1 MNSFKIRKPAQL
13 LFIFLIVLSSI
24 SCNRSESSDENILIL
39 KSDNFDQTISKG
51 VVLVDFWA
59 TWCKPCKLQ
68 GPIVAEI
75 ATEYKGKLIVGK
87 IDIDQNQNLATS
99 YNIQSIPTLI
109 IFVEGKE
116 VETFVGLQSK
126 SALQEIL
133 NKYVKQ

>member
-1 MNSFKIRKPAQL
+1 MNSFKIRKSAQL

-24 SCNRSESSDENILIL
+24 SCNRSGGSDENILTL
-39 KSDNFDQTISKG
+39 TSDNFDQTISKG

>member
-1 MNSFKIRKPAQL
+1 MNSFKIRKPAPL

-24 SCNRSESSDENILIL
+24 SCNRSGGSDENILIL
-39 KSDNFDQTISKG
+39 TSDNFDQTISKG

-75 ATEYKGKLIVGK
+75 ATEYKGKLTVGK
-87 IDIDQNQNLATS
+87 IDIDQNQDLATS

-133 NKYVKQ
+133 NKYVKK

>member
-1 MNSFKIRKPAQL
+1 MNSFKIRKSAQL

-24 SCNRSESSDENILIL
+24 SCNRSGGSDENILTL
-39 KSDNFDQTISKG
+39 TSDNFDQTISKG

-75 ATEYKGKLIVGK
+75 ATEYKGKLTVGK
-87 IDIDQNQNLATS
+87 IDIDQNQDLATS